1 MISSKL
7 KSLIASRNIVQK
19 DMAVALGISP
29 SRLSNYITGKR
40 EPSHMMLIMIAKYL
54 QIDVNYFTHNG
65 FNKSYL
71 DGNVSSLGD
80 AYKQEAPFS
89 TICER
94 NDNNDT
100 ISIPLQSMSGKKTD
114 IPYRKMSFPTVLFN
128 GIEEISAL
136 KVFICAADNF
146 FDSLKKD
153 DLIIAVRSD
162 ATKLENFDKIIIHG
176 RYSKVF
182 YYFQEEQMKL
192 LIDRKSP
199 KNNIKITDDDLSEY
213 FKVLFVVKHY

>member
-71 DGNVSSLGD
+71 DSSVSSLGD
-80 AYKQEAPFS
+80 KYKHEAPFS

-114 IPYRKMSFPTVLFN
+114 IPYRKMSFPSVLFN
-128 GIEEISAL
+128 GIKDISAL

-146 FDSLKKD
+146 LDSIRKE

-162 ATKLENFDKIIIHG
+162 TIELENFDKIIIHG

-182 YYFQEEQMKL
+182 YYFQEGKMKL

-199 KNNIKITDDDLSEY
+199 KNNIKLSDDDLSEY

>member
-71 DGNVSSLGD
+71 DDSAASLGD
-80 AYKQEAPFS
+80 GYKHEAPFS

-94 NDNNDT
+94 NDNDDT

-114 IPYRKMSFPTVLFN
+114 IPYRKISFPSVLFR
-128 GIEEISAL
+128 GVDDISAL

-153 DLIIAVRSD
+153 DLIVAVRSN

-182 YYFQEEQMKL
+182 YYFQEEKIKL

-199 KNNIKITDDDLSEY
+199 KNNIKISDEDLSEY
-213 FKVLFVVKHY
+213 FKVLFVVKQY

>member
-7 KSLIASRNIVQK
+7 KSLITSRVIVQK

-65 FNKSYL
+65 FDKSYL
-71 DGNVSSLGD
+71 DDAVVSFSE
-80 AYKQEAPFS
+80 AYKLRTPHSIVSEKN
-89 TICER
+89 E
-94 NDNNDT
+94 NEDT
-100 ISIPLQSMSGKKTD
+100 ISIPLQDMSGKKTD
-114 IPYRKMSFPTVLFN
+114 IPYRKISFPTVLFH
-128 GIEEISAL
+128 GVDDILAL
-136 KVFICAADNF
+136 KAFICKADNF
-146 FDSLKKD
+146 FDSLRKD
-153 DLIIAVRSD
+153 DLIISIRCD

-182 YYFQEEQMKL
+182 YYFQEEKMKL

-199 KNNIKITDDDLSEY
+199 KDNIKINDDDLSEY

>member
-19 DMAVALGISP
+19 DMAIALGISP

-71 DGNVSSLGD
+71 DNNTASLSEEYNHK
-80 AYKQEAPFS
+80 ASFA
-89 TICER
+89 TMCER
-94 NDNNDT
+94 NESDKT

-114 IPYRKMSFPTVLFN
+114 IPYRKISFPSVLFD
-128 GIEEISAL
+128 GIEDMSAL
-136 KVFICAADNF
+136 RVFICAVDSF
-146 FDSLKKD
+146 FDTLKKD

-162 ATKLENFDKIIIHG
+162 AVKLENFDKIIIHG

-182 YYFQEEQMKL
+182 YYFQEEKMKF

-199 KNNIKITDDDLSEY
+199 KNNIKISDDDLPEY
-213 FKVLFVVKHY
+213 FKVLFVLKHY